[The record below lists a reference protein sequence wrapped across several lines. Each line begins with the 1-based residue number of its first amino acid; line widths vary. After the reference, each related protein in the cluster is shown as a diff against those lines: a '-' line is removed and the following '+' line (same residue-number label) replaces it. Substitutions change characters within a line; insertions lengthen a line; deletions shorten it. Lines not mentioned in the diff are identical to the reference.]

1 MTNIKTY
8 NAISSKGLDYLKD
21 HHYDINGNDAPKG
34 ILLRSQ
40 NLHDEPIDD
49 NVRAIVRAGAGF
61 NNIPVEELSKR
72 GIAIFNTPGGNANAV
87 KELTIASLVL
97 AARPVVGAIQFANDT
112 RGGDVSLRTESSKG
126 GFRCTELAGK

>member
-61 NNIPVEELSKR
+61 NNILLRNYQNVVLLFLIR
-72 GIAIFNTPGGNANAV
+72 
-87 KELTIASLVL
+87 LVGMQM
-97 AARPVVGAIQFANDT
+97 P
-112 RGGDVSLRTESSKG
+112 
-126 GFRCTELAGK
+126 